1 MSESDDPKLRSRR
14 RFLASAAT
22 AAAVAATAPVA
33 AAAHGR
39 AATSSSSSS
48 SESGG
53 DREPFF
59 GLHQAGVATMPQANV
74 YFAAFDLTTEKR
86 EDVVALLRA
95 WTAASARLAQGLSA
109 VALTDDPASPE
120 PDSYDAAGLNADRL
134 TLTFGFG
141 PGMFTKDGKDRYGL
155 AKHRPEALA
164 DLPRFNGDQLAPA
177 RTGGDL
183 CIQACADNPQV
194 AFHAV
199 RQLSRLAYGTA
210 NIRWAQSGFMAAPKD
225 KSTPRNLMGFKDGS
239 MNVPIRDEASMNRYV
254 WAGDESG
261 WMQHGTYMVARP
273 IRIALE
279 HWDRMKLSFQEQ
291 VVGRQKHSGAPLGQ
305 KNENDSLAL
314 DTNDASGNPII
325 PENAHVRLGAPENN
339 DGAQILRRAYSYDNG
354 LSYIAERWPP
364 WHQGMEFDAGL
375 LFICYQRDP
384 RTGFVKIFDKMSKFD
399 MMNQFVTHV
408 GGGLFACPPG
418 VKEGGYIGQP
428 LFELA

>member
-39 AATSSSSSS
+39 AATSSSSS
-48 SESGG
+48 ESGG
-53 DREPFF
+53 DSEPFF

-86 EDVVALLRA
+86 EDVVTLLHA
-95 WTAASARLAQGLSA
+95 WTAASARLTQGLSA

-141 PGMFTKDGKDRYGL
+141 PGLFTKDGKDRYGL
-155 AKHRPEALA
+155 DKHRPEALA
-164 DLPRFNGDQLAPA
+164 DLPRFNGDQLVPE

-210 NIRWAQSGFMAAPKD
+210 TIRWAQSGFMAAPKD
-225 KSTPRNLMGFKDGS
+225 KGTPRNLMGFKDGS

-254 WAGDESG
+254 WAGDEGG

-314 DTNDASGNPII
+314 DANDASGNPII

-418 VKEGGYIGQP
+418 AREGGYIGQP
-428 LFELA
+428 LFELT